1 MALGQNQKRPALFVY
16 LDNAVVVIDGMTNIK
31 MPSASHNSR
40 IKPRALRPGD
50 KVGIVA
56 PSSNVKR
63 EMLEAGCDGLRRAGY
78 EPFYFES
85 ILERDL
91 YFAGSLVR
99 RALELEDMFARDD
112 IRAIVCARGGYGS
125 NYLLPALDSKTINL
139 KKIAAHPKMF
149 VGYSDLTTLLTRFA
163 DSANFVTF
171 HGPMVAKDFSG
182 ADGVDLPSWQS
193 AVTGETEWEIGE
205 GSGAKPLVAGEA
217 EGILYGGCLSILVA
231 ALGTPY
237 EIRTAGAILFVEDIA
252 AKPYQIDRML
262 MQLKLA
268 GKLKDV
274 RGIIFGEMLDCQQGP
289 TQDYSLEEVVL
300 RVVGDLGIPV
310 AFGLRSGHVSRANI
324 TLPIGVRAKL
334 EVGGEVKLKILE
346 SATSK

>member
-1 MALGQNQKRPALFVY
+1 MIPA
-16 LDNAVVVIDGMTNIK
+16 
-31 MPSASHNSR
+31 SQNSR
-40 IKPRALRPGD
+40 IKPRALRRGE

-56 PSSNVKR
+56 PASNIKR
-63 EMLEAGCDGLRRAGY
+63 ELLEAGCDGLRRAGY

-91 YFAGSLVR
+91 YFAGSAER
-99 RALELEDMFARDD
+99 RARELEDMFLRED

-125 NYLLPALDSKTINL
+125 NYLPLALDPT
-139 KKIAAHPKMF
+139 KIIPHPKILL
-149 VGYSDLTTLLTRFA
+149 GYSDITTLVCCIS

-171 HGPMVAKDFSG
+171 HGPMVTKDFAIAG
-182 ADGVDLPSWQS
+182 GVDLESWQN
-193 AVTGETEWEIGE
+193 ALGGAEEWEIGE
-205 GSGAKPLVAGEA
+205 GSGARPLVAGEA
-217 EGILYGGCLSILVA
+217 EGTLYGGCLSMLVA
-231 ALGTPY
+231 SIGTEH
-237 EIRTAGAILFVEDIA
+237 EIRTAGTILFVEDVA

-274 RGIIFGEMLDCQQGP
+274 RGMVFGEMLDCRQSP
-289 TQDYSLEEVVL
+289 DQDYTLEEVIL
-300 RVVGDLGIPV
+300 RIVEGLRIPV

-324 TLPIGVRAKL
+324 TLPIGVRARL
-334 EVGGEVKLKILE
+334 TVDDSVELRILE

>member
-1 MALGQNQKRPALFVY
+1 
-16 LDNAVVVIDGMTNIK
+16 
-31 MPSASHNSR
+31 MPSASRNSR

-56 PSSNVKR
+56 PASNVKR
-63 EMLEAGCDGLRRAGY
+63 EMLDAGCDGLRRAGY

-91 YFAGSLVR
+91 YFAGSAER
-99 RALELEDMFARDD
+99 RARELEDMFMRDD

-125 NYLLPALDSKTINL
+125 NYLLPAPGTKTIDL
-139 KKIAAHPKMF
+139 KKIAKHPKIF
-149 VGYSDLTTLLTRFA
+149 VGYSDLTTLLTTFTDA
-163 DSANFVTF
+163 ANFVTF
-171 HGPMVAKDFSG
+171 HGPMVAKDFAD
-182 ADGVDLPSWQS
+182 ADGVDLASWQN
-193 AVTGETEWEIGE
+193 AVSGAAEWEIAE

-237 EIRTAGAILFVEDIA
+237 DIRTAGTILFMEDLA

-274 RGIIFGEMLDCQQGP
+274 RGIVFGEMLDCQQSP
-289 TQDYSLEEVVL
+289 TQDYTLEEVVL
-300 RVVGDLGIPV
+300 RIVGDIGIPV

-324 TLPIGVRAKL
+324 TLPFGVKARL

-346 SATSK
+346 SATSQ